1 MITKFSGINVADKD
15 IFTYI
20 RGFCNSMFHTGMGY
34 IEEVMDDGTVK
45 VIMSYKD
52 STAIT
57 RVRCEYLVPSSA
69 EIEISAPPQKD
80 DIVFVISMQHKQDS
94 LFTEAKAVEVRN
106 KTGYN
111 YLSCVCIPFGV
122 VKDAAK
128 TKIKADDGTLDVISD
143 KIILNEGSDEKNA
156 ARNGDKVQVSI
167 PAGTVI
173 IAVSGGSGSPAVGT
187 PNPVDIIVEGT
198 IVEGS
203 GTVFVGD

>member
-1 MITKFSGINVADKD
+1 MITKFSGINIADKD

-128 TKIKADDGTLDVISD
+128 TKIKADDGILTVDSETIVFNGGSTD
-143 KIILNEGSDEKNA
+143 KKA
-156 ARNGDKVQVSI
+156 ARNGDKVKVIVPANTFLVS
-167 PAGTVI
+167 ADKGVKN
-173 IAVSGGSGSPAVGT
+173 SL
-187 PNPVDIIVEGT
+187 PVEVEGT

>member
-1 MITKFSGINVADKD
+1 MTKFSGLNVLDKD

-20 RGFCNSMFHTGMGY
+20 RNFCNSMFHTGMGY
-34 IEEVMDDGTVK
+34 IEEVMEDGTVK

-52 STAIT
+52 SPAIT

-94 LFTEAKAVEVRN
+94 LFTEAKAVEVPF

-111 YLSCVCIPFGV
+111 YLSCVCIPFGI

-128 TKIKADDGTLDVISD
+128 TKIKATDGTLDITSE
-143 KIILNEGSDEKNA
+143 KIVLNEGESDKKA
-156 ARNGDKVQVSI
+156 ARNGDKVRVSI

-173 IAVSGGSGSPAVGT
+173 ISVSGGSGSPAVGT

-198 IVEGS
+198 VVEGS
-203 GTVFVGD
+203 ESVFIGD